1 MRKLFLA
8 LVLVLALAGMV
19 EAASW
24 SVTVTWTRS
33 VGPNL
38 ASEQVIHNTA
48 TRCTVLPTEPT
59 TCNFTI
65 PELSGNISIK
75 SFNYQGASAETAQ
88 VPLQVIPAP
97 ATGVIVNVTF
107 IP

>member
-1 MRKLFLA
+1 M
-8 LVLVLALAGMV
+8 LVLSLPLSAL
-19 EAASW
+19 AASW

-33 VGPNL
+33 IGPNL
-38 ASEQVIHNTA
+38 TSEQVFLDEVSK
-48 TRCTVLPTEPT
+48 CTITPPTVT

-65 PELSGNISIK
+65 PTLSGVIK
-75 SFNYQGASAETAQ
+75 VRSFNSQGAFADTTG
-88 VPLQVIPAP
+88 VPLQVVPAP